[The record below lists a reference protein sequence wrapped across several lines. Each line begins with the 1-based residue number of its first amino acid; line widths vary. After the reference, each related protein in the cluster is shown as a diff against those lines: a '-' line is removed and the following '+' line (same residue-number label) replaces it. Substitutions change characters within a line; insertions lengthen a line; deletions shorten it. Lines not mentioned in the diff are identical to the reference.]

1 MSFSARSMGRSS
13 SLKTSIQIEEI
24 NDDSPPLRN
33 SIRKGSDLDLQYS
46 DIKSKYFSRLKLS
59 APKPGKS
66 TPAAISRVSEIVI
79 EPGAPTPMQ
88 TSVTQNFPR
97 ITPHSPPISI
107 PSPRPGSKSAA
118 SSKKLT
124 PRLGSASS
132 LPLASGVLSPPHL
145 DSYSMDGEFDTLPPQ
160 SHPFAKPDCDD
171 LDAFL
176 NAIARGR
183 DVMPS
188 VSAAA
193 SRMNSSPSFNNSPS
207 SNMSTLAVATPT
219 PEHHHDSFDD
229 PFEVESGGSYFD
241 EPLVDEPTRGVDA

>member
-1 MSFSARSMGRSS
+1 MRSIGRPS

-145 DSYSMDGEFDTLPPQ
+145 DSYSMDGEFDTLLPQ
-160 SHPFAKPDCDD
+160 AHPFVKPDYDEV
-171 LDAFL
+171 DAML
-176 NAIARGR
+176 NAIANGH
-183 DVMPS
+183 DVLPS
-188 VSAAA
+188 VPAVA
-193 SRMNSSPSFNNSPS
+193 SQMDSSPSFNYSPI
-207 SNMSTLAVATPT
+207 SNVSTLALVTST

-229 PFEVESGGSYFD
+229 PFEDESGGSYFE
-241 EPLVDEPTRGVDA
+241 EPVVDQPTMRLDDYFRS